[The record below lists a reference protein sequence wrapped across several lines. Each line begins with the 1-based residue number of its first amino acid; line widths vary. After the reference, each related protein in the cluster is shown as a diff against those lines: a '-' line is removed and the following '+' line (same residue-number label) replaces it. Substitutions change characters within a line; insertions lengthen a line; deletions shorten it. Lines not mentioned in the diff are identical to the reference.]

1 MNINMGEAFQL
12 KIRSEEGL
20 DLLVCREFEER
31 DLPHGFSLRS
41 RRWDDATLVEPYGL
55 AAHVKSDFQDLA
67 NRLGTSDVVSMQQ
80 VHGTELTIIG
90 DPPDKAPVC
99 DGIFTRREDVALVVQ
114 TADCVPMLMWDP
126 DQNVVAAVHAGW
138 RGTLG
143 RIAEKAADM
152 FLSRFSSRSESI
164 YVALGPA
171 IGPCC
176 YEVGP
181 EVVDAYTR
189 QLTSADELFSTGPRG
204 RQHLDVIEANRRQ
217 LVASG
222 ISEDRI
228 FSTEMCTSCDNGFLY
243 SYRKEGEGTGRL
255 YGAISVARS

>member
-1 MNINMGEAFQL
+1 MDDSFCWKTG
-12 KIRSEEGL
+12 SEEDL
-20 DLLVCREFEER
+20 DLLVCREFAER
-31 DLPHGFSLRS
+31 ELPHGFSLRW
-41 RRWDDATLVEPYGL
+41 RRRDATGSKPYGL
-55 AAHVKSDFQDLA
+55 AAHAKSDFQDLA
-67 NRLGTSDVVSMQQ
+67 NRLGTSDVVCMQQ
-80 VHGTELTIIG
+80 VHGTELTIVSAPM
-90 DPPDKAPVC
+90 DETPVC
-99 DGIFTRREDVALVVQ
+99 DGLFTRRKDIALVVQ
-114 TADCVPMLMWDP
+114 TADCVPLLMWDP

-152 FLSRFSSRSESI
+152 FRSCFSSRPESI

-181 EVVDAYTR
+181 EVVDAYAR
-189 QLTSADELFSTGPRG
+189 QLTSFDGLFSMGPRG

-228 FSTEMCTSCDNGFLY
+228 FSSGMCTSCDNGFLF
-243 SYRKEGEGTGRL
+243 SYRKEGKGTGRL
-255 YGAISVARS
+255 YGSISVART